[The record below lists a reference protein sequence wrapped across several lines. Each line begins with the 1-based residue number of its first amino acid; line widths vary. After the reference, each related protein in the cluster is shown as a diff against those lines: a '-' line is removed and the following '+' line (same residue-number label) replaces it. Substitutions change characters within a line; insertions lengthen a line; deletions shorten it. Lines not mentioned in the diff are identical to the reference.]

1 MERPIQIRQPAIGL
15 IESADTNWELA
26 QFDLKLSGDGDGMK
40 RLRRIWLAFW
50 KGLAW
55 RPARWGLIGLLLA
68 NVIGLNTWAWQQK
81 TVWKLKNFPHQSTYP
96 NFPTSQSCRRSH
108 AANE

>member
-1 MERPIQIRQPAIGL
+1 LKALIQ
-15 IESADTNWELA
+15 NWELA
-26 QFDLKLSGDGDGMK
+26 QFDQKLSGDGDGMK
-40 RLRRIWLAFW
+40 RIASHLA
-50 KGLAW
+50 GILARAIAW

-81 TVWKLKNFPHQSTYP
+81 NSLETKKTFLTNQLTQTFPQVKVVVDP
-96 NFPTSQSCRRSH
+96 H